1 MAVPPLAGAVI
12 VNVRFGNVLP
22 LLMTAV
28 LVQVI
33 VPPDG
38 APHDQFVPD
47 PLAPLTPAG
56 SVFTTVVVP
65 LVGSGPLFVIWTVY
79 VSVLAAFTLIGALRM
94 MARSDDCGVIT
105 AVSTT
110 WVAFVDSTNE
120 PCVPLNVGRFL
131 VAKSPVTDA

>member
-1 MAVPPLAGAVI
+1 MPFGPFFVIDRSACALTVVFDDAVLFAPLLSFAFETVALSVAVTPFAGAVI

-56 SVFTTVVVP
+56 SVLTTVVVP
-65 LVGSGPLFVIWTVY
+65 LV
-79 VSVLAAFTLIGALRM
+79 
-94 MARSDDCGVIT
+94 
-105 AVSTT
+105 
-110 WVAFVDSTNE
+110 
-120 PCVPLNVGRFL
+120 
-131 VAKSPVTDA
+131 